1 MGIRTVA
8 HVGRRGDSGGTLSL
22 PGSPK
27 TRLTSA
33 GSTIRAA
40 RPGSKSTA
48 PRRVLAAPIPGNGST
63 RCGHERR
70 EVLITLLAA
79 STTGAKGT
87 GDLAGL
93 VRVSCSLG
101 GGCQRAII
109 WYANGGSR
117 ELGTLGGDDSWA
129 RDINAAGEVVGVS
142 TSPKA
147 TRATS
152 GLSQPECSSFR
163 SRLAAARPVTL

>member
-33 GSTIRAA
+33 GSPIRAA

-79 STTGAKGT
+79 STTGANGT

-117 ELGTLGGDDSWA
+117 ELGTLGGNDSWA

-142 TSPKA
+142 TS
-147 TRATS
+147 
-152 GLSQPECSSFR
+152 SQGNTGYFWSELTGMRQLP
-163 SRLAAARPVTL
+163 SRLAAARRLTL